1 MIEHLQNKSLDTK
14 KKILKSA
21 VLLSAVGAMVLVSIT
36 FIHALGEQKKRTED
50 TAELSEFDRSLEKM
64 SFVFKNLKATFNA
77 LYKQSQNPALQT
89 NESEE
94 QNNGEMLYNTSTT
107 NASLPFSQ

>member
-64 SFVFKNLKATFNA
+64 SFVFP
-77 LYKQSQNPALQT
+77 QQT
-89 NESEE
+89 P
-94 QNNGEMLYNTSTT
+94 Y
-107 NASLPFSQ
+107 